1 MRARDRYR
9 LIVRRGS
16 GLPVRMDPERTDHVE
31 VVDVAEGEVVLFWDL
46 LGRDA
51 KRVLALLRADLRALD
66 DREFLE
72 RWASFEGDADLRRPP
87 RARPRR
93 TPRRLS

>member
-1 MRARDRYR
+1 MRAKARYR

-16 GLPVRMDPERTDHVE
+16 ALPVRMDPDRTDTVE

-46 LGRDA
+46 LARDA
-51 KRVLALLRADLRALD
+51 KRVLAEVRADLQRLD

-72 RWASFEGDADLRRPP
+72 RWASFEGEADLRRPP
-87 RARPRR
+87 RAPRPRSR
-93 TPRRLS
+93 

>member
-1 MRARDRYR
+1 MRAKARYL

-16 GLPVRMDPERTDHVE
+16 ALPVRMDPDRTDTVE

-46 LGRDA
+46 LARDV
-51 KRVLALLRADLRALD
+51 KRVVGLVRADLQSLD

-72 RWASFEGDADLRRPP
+72 RWASFEGDADLHRPP
-87 RARPRR
+87 APPRPRR
-93 TPRRLS
+93 ARR